1 MFDEES
7 MDPTA
12 SLSPQSL
19 FSQKLDR
26 AVLLSYFLGAVVP
39 LAALGL
45 VATRYALPTLE
56 NAPYERATLLSV
68 VVAVVVLTLASYLA
82 LRRLSHSALKRMDD
96 DNARLAS
103 LVMASRALGGA
114 AHPQAVA
121 QATTSSALD
130 LTGGSAAYLLRR
142 AGPGKGMSVYESSGD
157 DAQAIYAESEDAL
170 RELIEAAL
178 RDGRP
183 VSGRSAGGKPCASL
197 AVPIVQEADS
207 ESVLVICDL
216 TSRPHFEAEQIDA
229 IATLARLSAGA
240 LQTAD
245 LQDLQRNFFAHVTD
259 ILVAALDA
267 FVDGRVGHAEKVARN
282 VNQLGR
288 ELGLDDEQLRRLHFA
303 ALLHD
308 IGMLRVD
315 RKGHSDP
322 KQFMKHP
329 RLGHK
334 MMSRIRLWQ
343 NAAPSI
349 LHHHEW
355 YDGSGYPDGLAR
367 DAIPL
372 DARIIA
378 VADAFDAMVR
388 PKGEG
393 GGLSFELALAEL
405 RNGAGTQFDP
415 EVVTA
420 FARLAAAG
428 QISIE

>member
-1 MFDEES
+1 MEPS
-7 MDPTA
+7 V

-19 FSQKLDR
+19 FNQKLDR

-39 LAALGL
+39 LIALCV
-45 VATRYALPTLE
+45 VAIRYALPTLE
-56 NAPYERATLLSV
+56 SAPYERTTLLC
-68 VVAVVVLTLASYLA
+68 VVAGAAILTLASYLA
-82 LRRLSHSALKRMDD
+82 VRRLSHSALQRMDD
-96 DNARLAS
+96 DNARLTS
-103 LVMASRALGGA
+103 LVTASRALGGA
-114 AHPQAVA
+114 PHPQAVA
-121 QATTSSALD
+121 EATTGCALELTGSSA
-130 LTGGSAAYLLRR
+130 AFLLRR
-142 AGPGKGMSVYESSGD
+142 AGAGKEMSVYDSSGE
-157 DAQAIYAESEDAL
+157 DADAIYAAREDAL
-170 RELIEAAL
+170 AEFVEAAL

-183 VSGRSAGGKPCASL
+183 VSAEGVGGTSCAAL

-207 ESVLVICDL
+207 EAVLVVCDL
-216 TSRPHFEAEQIDA
+216 TSRARFEPEQVDA
-229 IATLARLSAGA
+229 VATLARLASGA
-240 LQTAD
+240 MQTAD

-315 RKGHSDP
+315 RQGHSDP

-329 RLGHK
+329 RLGYK

-355 YDGSGYPDGLAR
+355 FDGSGYPDGLAR
-367 DAIPL
+367 EAIPL
-372 DARIIA
+372 EARVIA
-378 VADAFDAMVR
+378 VADAFDAMIR
-388 PKGEG
+388 PKDEG
-393 GGLSFELALAEL
+393 AGFSLEVALAEL

-420 FARLAAAG
+420 FARLADAG
-428 QISIE
+428 QISAE